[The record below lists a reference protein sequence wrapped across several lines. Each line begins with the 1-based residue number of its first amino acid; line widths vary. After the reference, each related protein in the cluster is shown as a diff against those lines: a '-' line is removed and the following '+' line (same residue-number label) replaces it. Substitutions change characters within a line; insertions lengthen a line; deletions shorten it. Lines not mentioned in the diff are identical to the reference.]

1 MDGICGSNS
10 GNGKITRCYN
20 TGNISALVD
29 DIGGIIGINYALI
42 QSSYSIGNID
52 GGNFAVG
59 GIVGYGV
66 TGQSIIK
73 CYSLA
78 SVKGKI
84 AVGGITGTAQIGECI
99 DCKWYSKDLY
109 YGIGYKESNEGAIYD
124 ENLTVSELIKIL
136 E

>member
-29 DIGGIIGINYALI
+29 DIGGI
-42 QSSYSIGNID
+42 
-52 GGNFAVG
+52 
-59 GIVGYGV
+59 
-66 TGQSIIK
+66 
-73 CYSLA
+73 
-78 SVKGKI
+78 
-84 AVGGITGTAQIGECI
+84 TGTAQIGECI
-99 DCKWYSKDLY
+99 DCKWYSKDLN
-109 YGIGYKESNEGAIYD
+109 YGIGNKESNEGAIYD